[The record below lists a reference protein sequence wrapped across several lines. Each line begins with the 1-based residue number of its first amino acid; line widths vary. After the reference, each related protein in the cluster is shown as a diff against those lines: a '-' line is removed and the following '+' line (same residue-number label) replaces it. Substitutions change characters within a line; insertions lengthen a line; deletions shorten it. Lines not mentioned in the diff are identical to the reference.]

1 MHGQNFVGADER
13 HGNDGRLGADGHE
26 GGTVLEGLDGSVH
39 RAAAIGKDDQRHAG
53 FESSDTAVKAGN
65 GGADVGGVDGNLTG
79 AVQVPAHE
87 GNLPE
92 VVAREDAE
100 LEGQAAEEVGQH
112 GVGVVH
118 GQQGV
123 AVGCRAGRL
132 GGADGAGG
140 AGLVLDH

>member
-100 LEGQAAEEVGQH
+100 LEGQAAEEHRRIHVAEVVA
-112 GVGVVH
+112 GV
-118 GQQGV
+118 
-123 AVGCRAGRL
+123 
-132 GGADGAGG
+132 DSGG
-140 AGLVLDH
+140 AGAEAFGMEDLDA